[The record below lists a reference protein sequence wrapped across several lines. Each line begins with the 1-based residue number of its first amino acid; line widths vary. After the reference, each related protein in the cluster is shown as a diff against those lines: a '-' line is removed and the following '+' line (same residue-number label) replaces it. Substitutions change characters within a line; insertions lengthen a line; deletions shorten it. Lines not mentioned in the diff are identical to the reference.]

1 MSACPVSVGRVT
13 TDGYLR
19 FPHLHDDLV
28 TFVAEDDVWL
38 APLSGGRAWRLSADR
53 VPARNPR
60 FSPDGTMIA
69 WAGRRDITPEVHV
82 APADGGPSTRLT
94 YWGEATTDVLGWT
107 PDGAVAAK
115 TSAGQPAVSQ
125 TWAHAVPA
133 SGGPGEP
140 LPYGPVGQLAFGPAG
155 EVLLA
160 SVPSREPAWWKRYR
174 GGTAGKLWLDP
185 TGDGEFTRILTEVNG
200 NLVSPMWVGGR
211 IAFLADHEGV
221 GSLYS
226 CLPGGDDLR
235 RHGTPEF
242 YARHASTDG
251 ARIVYESAGRLWL
264 VHDLDAEP
272 TPLDI
277 RLGGPASG
285 RQPYPIDTAEHL
297 GDAVPDHTGRGSVV
311 EVRGTVHWLTHTDG
325 PARALAA
332 EPGAR
337 ARCPV
342 VLGDSGNVAWI
353 TDADGEDAVRVSPAE
368 GSDPGVPARVI
379 GTGAL
384 GRVLELAAAPDGTHL
399 AAVCH
404 DGRLLLIDTAS
415 TEIREVTRAAEGE
428 PSGPAFSPDSRWLA
442 WSHPGPEPLRQIK
455 LAALT
460 DLAATDVTD
469 LRFCDFNPVF
479 TQDGKYLAFLSVRS
493 FDPIYD
499 VHAFE
504 LSFPNGCRPYLV
516 PLSADDPSPFD
527 PQPAGRPPV
536 PSTPDESSAVSVDLA
551 GITDRLVPFPVD
563 TGDYSGLQT
572 AEDAV
577 FWLAHPLAGVLGGD
591 GAWPDIER
599 PQPALERF
607 DLTRVRLDEFES
619 AVDTATVSGDGK
631 RILIRDQDRL
641 RVISAARRPAN
652 GEDADDA
659 VDVDLDRIR
668 VTLDPAAEWR
678 QSYDEAG
685 RLMRDHFWRADMN
698 GVDWAKELLRYRPIV
713 ERIASK
719 DDFIDLL
726 WEIQGELGTSH
737 AYANP
742 KAADPGN
749 RRSVGKLGADLSR
762 DESGLWRLTRVLPG
776 ESSDPRARSP
786 LRAPGARIHSGD
798 AILAVDSQPV
808 DTETGPAPLLAGTA
822 GKPVELTVSPAEGG
836 PPRRVVVTPL
846 AEDTSLRYQDWVTN
860 RRNHVHKTSEG
871 RLGYL
876 HIPDMI
882 ANGWAQL
889 HRDLRLEVRREGLIV
904 DVRQNRGGHLSQL
917 VVERLARTV
926 VGWSVGRD
934 NYYVETYPAD
944 APRGPVVAVA
954 NEFSGSDGDIVNAVI
969 KARGIGPVVGTRTW
983 GGTIGIDMRYHLVDG
998 TLVTQPR
1005 YATWISGPGWGVEN
1019 HGVDPDVEVVMAPQ
1033 DWVAGRDPQ
1042 LDTAVGIAL
1051 RSLKD
1056 QPAAAQP
1063 VLPPPGFH

>member
-1 MSACPVSVGRVT
+1 MSACPVSVVLVA
-13 TDGYLR
+13 DGYLR

-38 APLSGGRAWRLSADR
+38 APLSGGRAWRLSADHA
-53 VPARNPR
+53 PAGNPR

-69 WAGRRDITPEVHV
+69 WAGRRDVTPEVHV

-94 YWGEATTDVLGWT
+94 YWGDATTDVLGWT
-107 PDGAVAAK
+107 PDGAVLAK
-115 TSAGQPAVSQ
+115 TSAGYPSPEQ
-125 TWAHAVPA
+125 TWAHAVPTG
-133 SGGPGEP
+133 GGPGAP

-185 TGDGEFTRILTEVNG
+185 TGDGEFTRILADLDG
-200 NLVSPMWVGGR
+200 NLVSPMWLGGR
-211 IAFLADHEGV
+211 IAFLADHEGI

-226 CLPGGDDLR
+226 CRPDGDDLR

-251 ARIVYESAGRLWL
+251 TRIVYESAGQLWL
-264 VHDLDAEP
+264 VDGLDAAP
-272 TPLDI
+272 TLLDI

-297 GDAVPDHTGRGSVV
+297 GDAAPDHTGRGSVV
-311 EVRGTVHWLTHTDG
+311 EVRGTVHWLTHADG
-325 PARALAA
+325 PARALATD
-332 EPGAR
+332 PGAR
-337 ARCPV
+337 ARLPV
-342 VLGDSGNVAWI
+342 VLGDSGNVAWV
-353 TDADGEDAVRVSPAE
+353 TDADGEDAVQVSPAQ
-368 GSDPGVPARVI
+368 GNDPGVPPRRI
-379 GTGAL
+379 GAGAL
-384 GRVLELAAAPDGTHL
+384 GRVLKLAAAPDGTHI

-404 DGRLLLIDTAS
+404 DGRLVLIDTESA
-415 TEIREVTRAAEGE
+415 EIREITRATEGD
-428 PSGPAFSPDSRWLA
+428 PSEPAFSPDSRWLA

-460 DLAATDVTD
+460 DLATTDVTD
-469 LRFCDFNPVF
+469 LRFRDFNPVF
-479 TQDGKYLAFLSVRS
+479 TRDGRYLAFLSVRS

-536 PSTPDESSAVSVDLA
+536 PSTSDTTPVVVDPA

-563 TGDYSGLQT
+563 PGEYSGLQ
-572 AEDAV
+572 AADDAV
-577 FWLAHPLAGVLGGD
+577 LWLAHPMAGVLGGD

-599 PQPALERF
+599 PQPTLERF
-607 DLTRVRLDEFES
+607 DLTRLRLDEIEPG
-619 AVDTATVSGDGK
+619 VDTATVSGDGL
-631 RILIRDQDRL
+631 RVLVRDRDRL
-641 RVISAARRPAN
+641 RVISAARPPAN
-652 GEDADDA
+652 GNEDDDP

-678 QSYDEAG
+678 QAYDEAG

-698 GVDWAKELLRYRPIV
+698 GVDWAKQLLRYRPIV
-713 ERIASK
+713 ARVAGQS
-719 DDFIDLL
+719 DFIDLL
-726 WEIQGELGTSH
+726 WEVQGELGTSH

-742 KAADPGN
+742 KAPDPGT
-749 RRSVGKLGADLSR
+749 RRSVGKLGADLAR
-762 DESGLWRLTRVLPG
+762 DAAGLWRLTRVLPG
-776 ESSDPRARSP
+776 ESSDPKARSP
-786 LRAPGARIHSGD
+786 LRAPGARIRSGD

-808 DTETGPAPLLAGTA
+808 DAETGPAPLLAGTA
-822 GKPVELTVSPAEGG
+822 GQPVELTVSPADGG

-860 RRNHVHKTSEG
+860 RRNHVHTTSEG
-871 RLGYL
+871 RIGYL

-934 NYYVETYPAD
+934 DYYIESYPQD
-944 APRGPVVAVA
+944 APRGPIVAVA

-1005 YATWISGPGWGVEN
+1005 YASWISGPGWDVEN

-1033 DWVAGRDPQ
+1033 DWAAGRDPQ
-1042 LDTAVGIAL
+1042 LDTAVGLAL
-1051 RSLKD
+1051 RALAD
-1056 QPAAAQP
+1056 HPAATP
-1063 VLPPPGFH
+1063 PSLPPPGFH